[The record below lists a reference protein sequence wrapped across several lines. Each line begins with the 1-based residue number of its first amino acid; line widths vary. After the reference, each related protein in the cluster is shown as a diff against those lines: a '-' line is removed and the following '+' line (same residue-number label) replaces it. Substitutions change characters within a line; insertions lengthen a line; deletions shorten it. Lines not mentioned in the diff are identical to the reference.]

1 MIDEVDN
8 KWRFHAKR
16 KSSPKIQS
24 SDRSRKLTGF
34 LGNSNFLVFG
44 KRIAVERIFRAA
56 DSAQNN
62 KTCLPQQLPLSPP
75 VSKTSTLSL
84 GKNSSNK
91 WNDTPSSCT
100 TSTPPQKTTPNS
112 KLCKPSPTKALHSKS
127 RQTSNP
133 KETKPSTR
141 NDTVMPSSSIQRA
154 WLQNQ
159 ETRSSRG
166 RYF

>member
-1 MIDEVDN
+1 MIDDVDN

-24 SDRSRKLTGF
+24 SDRGRKLTGF

-44 KRIAVERIFRAA
+44 ERIAVKRIFGAVTWT
-56 DSAQNN
+56 QN

-84 GKNSSNK
+84 AKTSSNK
-91 WNDTPSSCT
+91 WNDTLSSCT

-112 KLCKPSPTKALHSKS
+112 KLCKPSPSKAPHSKLP
-127 RQTSNP
+127 QISNP
-133 KETKPSTR
+133 KETTPSAKR
-141 NDTVMPSSSIQRA
+141 GTVMPWNSIQRD
-154 WLQNQ
+154 WLQSP
-159 ETRSSRG
+159 ETRNSRG